1 MPRHRVFGTPRA
13 APQRVSA
20 RRSTLNAVYRLTGLP
35 VARGAA
41 RGSPCPRDI
50 VDAPRTANRPA
61 RDRKRRSQ
69 GQWNVA
75 DVVAAEARA
84 STRLRFRGVDG
95 LRVGSRRPG
104 FTPASWT
111 RLACLGHR
119 WTCRWKSCRS
129 WASPGSSRRFAG
141 LQQRHAARPEPAEQP
156 AAVQVL
162 QKGHVQPGLQLPVQ
176 PRPHAAQEAEAAPLA
191 RRRARRRDERRRRP
205 PGSVR
210 AAVPAPLRL
219 RVLRAAAAA
228 AAAAPDAGAVGR
240 RRPARRLSVAGRSS
254 TLLLPPTRSNTVL
267 SQQTARAGKR
277 YIHPP
282 HTLAKLIDTL
292 AS

>member
-1 MPRHRVFGTPRA
+1 MRLGIEFLGLHAQHRSALPH
-13 APQRVSA
+13 VSA

-50 VDAPRTANRPA
+50 VDAPRSARLPA

-95 LRVGSRRPG
+95 LRAGSRRPG

-111 RLACLGHR
+111 RFTGPGHR
-119 WTCRWKSCRS
+119 WTCSWKSCRS

-141 LQQRHAARPEPAEQP
+141 L
-156 AAVQVL
+156 
-162 QKGHVQPGLQLPVQ
+162 
-176 PRPHAAQEAEAAPLA
+176 PLA
-191 RRRARRRDERRRRP
+191 NVIVCDN
-205 PGSVR
+205 G
-210 AAVPAPLRL
+210 
-219 RVLRAAAAA
+219 
-228 AAAAPDAGAVGR
+228 G
-240 RRPARRLSVAGRSS
+240 
-254 TLLLPPTRSNTVL
+254 TLL
-267 SQQTARAGKR
+267 
-277 YIHPP
+277 
-282 HTLAKLIDTL
+282 
-292 AS
+292 

>member
-50 VDAPRTANRPA
+50 VDAPRSANRPA

-141 LQQRHAARPEPAEQP
+141 LPLVTNAGG
-156 AAVQVL
+156 
-162 QKGHVQPGLQLPVQ
+162 GH
-176 PRPHAAQEAEAAPLA
+176 
-191 RRRARRRDERRRRP
+191 
-205 PGSVR
+205 
-210 AAVPAPLRL
+210 PAPF
-219 RVLRAAAAA
+219 
-228 AAAAPDAGAVGR
+228 APPYPHPYGYGYYVPPPPPPPRQMQAPSGADGR
-240 RRPARRLSVAGRSS
+240 RGA
-254 TLLLPPTRSNTVL
+254 
-267 SQQTARAGKR
+267 
-277 YIHPP
+277 
-282 HTLAKLIDTL
+282 
-292 AS
+292 